1 MEERFM
7 TVRVGINGFGRI
19 GRQSLKALIERAP
32 EIEVVA
38 VNDLVD
44 TAMNAL
50 LFKHDSTYGA
60 YEGTVDHTDDS
71 LIIDGREI
79 RVLQVKDPAQL
90 PWRDLGADVV
100 LESTGLFTDAEKAR
114 AHLDA
119 GARKVIISAPA
130 KNEDITVVLGV
141 NEKAYDPQKHHII
154 SNASCTTNCL
164 APAAKVVHDTFGI
177 RRGLMNTIHSYT
189 NDQRILDVAHKDPR
203 RARAAGQN
211 IIPTTTGA
219 AKALA
224 LVIPDL
230 KGRFDGFSLRVPT
243 PTVSVVDFT
252 AELERDATVESVNDA
267 FRRAEEGELKGIL
280 GVSDEPLVSTDYRG
294 DSRSSIIDSLST
306 MVLEGRMVKV
316 ISWYDNEWGYSC
328 RVADVIRYVA
338 ERLDGASA
346 PRAPREAVR
355 RGS

>member
-1 MEERFM
+1 M

-44 TAMNAL
+44 TELNAL

-60 YEGTVDHTDDS
+60 YPGTVDHTEDA

-79 RVLQVKDPAQL
+79 KVLKEKDPAAL
-90 PWRDLGADVV
+90 PWGALGVDVV
-100 LESTGLFTDAEKAR
+100 LESTGIFTDATKAR

-119 GARKVIISAPA
+119 GAKKVLISAPA
-130 KNEDITVVLGV
+130 KNEDITIVLGV
-141 NEKAYDPQKHHII
+141 NEDRYDPANHHII

-164 APAAKVVHDTFGI
+164 APAAKVVHDNWVIT
-177 RRGLMNTIHSYT
+177 RGLMNTIHSYT

-203 RARAAGQN
+203 RARAAALN

-230 KGRFDGFSLRVPT
+230 KGKFDGFSLRVPT

-252 AELERDATVESVNDA
+252 ADLERPTSAEEVNAA
-267 FRRAEEGELKGIL
+267 FREAAAGPLKGIL
-280 GVSDEPLVSTDYRG
+280 GVSDEPLVSTDFRG
-294 DSRSSIIDSLST
+294 DARSSIIDSAST
-306 MVLEGRMVKV
+306 MVIGGTMVKV
-316 ISWYDNEWGYSC
+316 IAWYDNEWGYSC
-328 RVADVIRYVA
+328 RVADLIRYVA
-338 ERLDGASA
+338 ERIPA
-346 PRAPREAVR
+346 AVA
-355 RGS
+355 